1 MLGLSPPLAHLSTEP
16 RDQLKLSL
24 SALLLK
30 KNKFPSFIWMH
41 QWGKPVP
48 FFVTQC
54 KWQDEKSALIH
65 LEDVNSEQEAN
76 KLKNETCFVSE
87 ADYETFF
94 EAHPSYDY
102 LLDLAVVDKTDGQLG
117 FIVEVLENDNGHDTL
132 VVQHPKGE
140 ILIPFVDEMIIEID
154 EENPVAQIE
163 SILANFD
170 TYIPLI
176 EKNYE
181 VVKNFHNWDNRVTQ
195 IENFILNSK

>member
-1 MLGLSPPLAHLSTEP
+1 MQDQELIKIGFIQKNQGFQG
-16 RDQLKLSL
+16 QLKLSL

-30 KNKFPSFIWMH
+30 KNKFPSFIWMY

-54 KWQDEKSALIH
+54 KWQDEKSALIY
-65 LEDVNSEQEAN
+65 LEDVNTEQEAN

-87 ADYETFF
+87 ADYEQFF

-102 LLDLAVVDKTDGQLG
+102 LLDLVVVDKTDGQLG

-140 ILIPFVDEMIIEID
+140 ILIPFVDEMIVEID
-154 EENPVAQIE
+154 EEQGQVLVDLPE
-163 SILANFD
+163 GLLD
-170 TYIPLI
+170 LYIGNGTNI
-176 EKNYE
+176 A
-181 VVKNFHNWDNRVTQ
+181 
-195 IENFILNSK
+195 